1 MKTQKPAH
9 GIMQT
14 GDWNDARSFR
24 VSCDCQSTD
33 HDVNMWIEVN
43 RDTEDPKLADVE
55 VSFYVT
61 TWTPLWDGWGQ
72 RFKAAFD
79 ILFNGMYKQE
89 HHLILNKQSAI
100 NFADAIKTSVK
111 ELE

>member
-1 MKTQKPAH
+1 MKLQKPAQ

-14 GDWNDARSFR
+14 GQWEDARSFR
-24 VSCDCQSTD
+24 VACDCHSTD

-61 TWTPLWDGWGQ
+61 TWTPLCKGWKD
-72 RFKAAFD
+72 RLISAYD
-79 ILFNGMYKQE
+79 ILFKGLHRQE
-89 HHLILNKQSAI
+89 HHMILNKQSAL
-100 NFADAIKTSVK
+100 NFADAIKQSVK
-111 ELE
+111 DLE